1 MTVKLNR
8 LGYLFS
14 IGTKLRLIVWLALI
28 AYGLYTTFTAKE
40 PDAVGAILLIIVVL
54 VLETAAIFYFPI
66 TSFQVREGEI
76 EYYDKINVGFGKNN
90 KYEKMGFLIRDVKS
104 IKIERGAVE
113 KLFGFANIEIEGES
127 EAASGFDTY
136 RSPKRRYHFFYG
148 VRNPDELYDEL
159 CKFFPEG
166 VVKNN
171 TTWR

>member
-104 IKIERGAVE
+104 IKIERAE
-113 KLFGFANIEIEGES
+113 NQHALFFIIT
-127 EAASGFDTY
+127 D
-136 RSPKRRYHFFYG
+136 
-148 VRNPDELYDEL
+148 
-159 CKFFPEG
+159 
-166 VVKNN
+166 
-171 TTWR
+171 